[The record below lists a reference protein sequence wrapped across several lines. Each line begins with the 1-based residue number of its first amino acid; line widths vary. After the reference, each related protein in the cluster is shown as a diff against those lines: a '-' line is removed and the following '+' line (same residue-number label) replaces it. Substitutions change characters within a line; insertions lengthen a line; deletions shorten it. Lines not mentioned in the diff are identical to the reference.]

1 MDNGL
6 TRIPP
11 CIGHLTNLVELDL
24 RVNEISEIPLF
35 FKNLKKLKKL
45 LLSGNDLSADK
56 DFLMELDI
64 KRLQI

>member
-1 MDNGL
+1 L

-11 CIGHLTNLVELDL
+11 CIGQLTNLAELDL

-35 FKNLKKLKKL
+35 IKNLKKLEKL
-45 LLSGNDLSADK
+45 LLSGNDLSAEK
-56 DFLMELDI
+56 NFLMELDI